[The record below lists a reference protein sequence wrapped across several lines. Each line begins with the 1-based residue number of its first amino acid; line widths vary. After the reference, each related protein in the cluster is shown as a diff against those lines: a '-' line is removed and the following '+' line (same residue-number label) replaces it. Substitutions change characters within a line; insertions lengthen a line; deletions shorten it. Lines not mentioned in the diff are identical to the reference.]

1 MPQDTFL
8 MPTTRVTPESRTDA
22 GRTTAPLLRMR
33 DIRKG
38 FDGVEV
44 LHGVSLEVR
53 AGEIHALVGEN
64 GAGKSTLMKILAG
77 VYGDYTGVMEID
89 GRPVRLQSPRDAEQ
103 AGIAI
108 IHQELA
114 LVPYLSVAENMFLGR
129 EPMTRWHTVN
139 HRRMRAEA
147 QRFLADL
154 APEVDVRRPVAEY
167 GVSIQQLIEI
177 GKALSVNARILILD
191 EPTSALS
198 ESEAERL
205 FEILGEL
212 KRSGVGLIYISHKMK
227 EIYRLA
233 DRITVLRDG
242 EFIGCRASADLPA
255 EELIQWMVGRKI
267 EQLFPKH
274 VRTPGRELL
283 RVDNLTLQ
291 LPGAPRPVVDHVSF
305 SVRAGEVV
313 GLGGLMGNGASEL
326 LGAVFGRYGRNVRG
340 KIQVRDEPFV
350 PASPQRAIAAGI
362 AMLTNDR
369 KSTGLVLPMSVLHN
383 MTLAALPRAAPGG
396 WLRGRHERRL
406 ARPLARELSLRTPS
420 LEAPI
425 TALSGGNQQKVVL
438 AKWLMTEPT
447 LLLLDEPTRG
457 IDVGAKAEIYELM
470 NRWTAAGM
478 GILLITSELPE
489 LLAMS
494 DRILVMAQGR
504 LTAEIPREEATQER
518 VMAAAVAGPMRETH
532 EQPGMKE

>member
-1 MPQDTFL
+1 
-8 MPTTRVTPESRTDA
+8 MPTTRAAPESRTDA
-22 GRTTAPLLRMR
+22 GRTTAPLLRMQ

-89 GRPVRLQSPRDAEQ
+89 GRPVRLQSPRDAEH

-129 EPMTRWHTVN
+129 EPMTRWHTVD
-139 HRRMRAEA
+139 HRRMRTEA
-147 QRFLADL
+147 QRFLSNL
-154 APEVDVRRPVAEY
+154 APDVDVRRPVAEY
-167 GVSIQQLIEI
+167 SVSIQQLIEI

-198 ESEAERL
+198 EAEAERL

-242 EFIGCRASADLPA
+242 EFIGCRASPDLPA

-274 VRTPGRELL
+274 VSTPGRELL
-283 RVDNLTLQ
+283 RVESLTLQ
-291 LPGAPRPVVDHVSF
+291 LSGTPRPVVDHVSF

-326 LGAVFGRYGRNVRG
+326 LGGIFGRYGRHVRG
-340 KIQVRDEPFV
+340 KIHVRGERFV

-396 WLRGRHERRL
+396 WLRGNHERRL
-406 ARPLARELSLRTPS
+406 AEPLACELSLRTPS

-438 AKWLMTEPT
+438 AKWLMIEPT

-457 IDVGAKAEIYELM
+457 IDVGAKAEIYQLM

-494 DRILVMAQGR
+494 DRILVLAQGR

-518 VMAAAVAGPMRETH
+518 VMAAAVAESASETH

>member
-1 MPQDTFL
+1 MS
-8 MPTTRVTPESRTDA
+8 TTSAALETPPEP
-22 GRTTAPLLRMR
+22 GRTTAPLLRMH
-33 DIRKG
+33 DIRKS

-53 AGEIHALVGEN
+53 AGETHALVGEN

-77 VYGDYTGVMEID
+77 VYGDYTGTMEID
-89 GRPVRLQSPRDAEQ
+89 GRPVRLHSPRDAEE

-129 EPMTRWHTVN
+129 EPMTRWHTVD
-139 HRRMRAEA
+139 HRRMRRDA
-147 QRFLADL
+147 QRFLATL
-154 APEVDVRRPVAEY
+154 APDVDVRRPVADY
-167 GVSIQQLIEI
+167 SVSIQQLIEI

-205 FEILGEL
+205 FEILAQLE
-212 KRSGVGLIYISHKMK
+212 RDGVGLIYISHKMK
-227 EIYRLA
+227 EIYKLA
-233 DRITVLRDG
+233 GRITVLRDG
-242 EFIGCRASADLPA
+242 EYVGCRETSELSR
-255 EELIQWMVGRKI
+255 EELIHWMVGRKI

-274 VRTPGRELL
+274 VSAPGPELL
-283 RVDNLTLQ
+283 RIERLSLTM
-291 LPGAPRPVVDHVSF
+291 PGAPRPAVEDVSLT
-305 SVRAGEVV
+305 VRAGEVV

-326 LGAVFGRYGRNVRG
+326 LGAIFGRYGRRPSGRIHVEG
-340 KIQVRDEPFV
+340 KPFAPSCPRD
-350 PASPQRAIAAGI
+350 AIAAGM

-369 KSTGLVLPMSVLHN
+369 KTSGLVLSMSVLEN
-383 MTLAALPRAAPGG
+383 MTLAALHRAAPRGL
-396 WLRGRHERRL
+396 LRRRAERDL
-406 ARPLARELSLRTPS
+406 AEPLGRELSLKTPS
-420 LEAPI
+420 LEASI

-438 AKWLMTEPT
+438 AKWLMTQPR

-457 IDVGAKAEIYELM
+457 IDVGAKAEIYQLM

-504 LTAEIPREEATQER
+504 LTAEIPREQATQER
-518 VMAAAVAGPMRETH
+518 VMAAAV
-532 EQPGMKE
+532 